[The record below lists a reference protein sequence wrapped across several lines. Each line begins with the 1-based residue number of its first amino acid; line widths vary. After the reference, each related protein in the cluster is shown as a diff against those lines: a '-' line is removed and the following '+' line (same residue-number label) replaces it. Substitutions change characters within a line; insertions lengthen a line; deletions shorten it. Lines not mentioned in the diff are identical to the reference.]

1 MEAPFPRS
9 IGSPAYAKLAPRSA
23 NEDEARQK
31 RIVFHVFIETPIFP
45 FIHVP
50 LVMLN
55 RSRIAHAENVAVEQ
69 MAHVRAVNNED
80 KF

>member
-23 NEDEARQK
+23 NEDEAKLR
-31 RIVFHVFIETPIFP
+31 RIVFQVFIKNPIFR
-45 FIHVP
+45 FIRVP

-55 RSRIAHAENVAVEQ
+55 RSRIARQNVAVEQ
-69 MAHVRAVNNED
+69 MARVRAVNNED
-80 KF
+80 NL

>member
-1 MEAPFPRS
+1 
-9 IGSPAYAKLAPRSA
+9 
-23 NEDEARQK
+23 
-31 RIVFHVFIETPIFP
+31 
-45 FIHVP
+45 
-50 LVMLN
+50 MLN